1 MEGEDGGKEGGGERG
16 ANALGF
22 RDSSAPAPMTEPLS
36 TAALGRLLA
45 GPDSSSLHT
54 PLAEQPTFLYPLD
67 TLGFLWLCLQ
77 RGLYA
82 FKQLASGFGRWT
94 TFGSQDEGQP
104 CDGLDV

>member
-1 MEGEDGGKEGGGERG
+1 MRCCVQSPASSWNGKRERRGREREGEDGGKEGGGERG

-54 PLAEQPTFLYPLD
+54 PLAAPAANIPLSAGH
-67 TLGFLWLCLQ
+67 TGISVAMFAERALC
-77 RGLYA
+77 
-82 FKQLASGFGRWT
+82 
-94 TFGSQDEGQP
+94 
-104 CDGLDV
+104 V